1 MLQPSKIVARR
12 REPGVGGAGA
22 ADFAAPIA
30 FSSVSA
36 YRFWLTF
43 IIVVAMSRSGGDCDS
58 TSTRRGSGAHAMV
71 APLRQ
76 LPPAARGPR
85 CRAAISARTSACAK

>member
-1 MLQPSKIVARR
+1 MPQPVKISRAAVA
-12 REPGVGGAGA
+12 PGVGGPGA

-43 IIVVAMSRSGGDCDS
+43 IIVVAMSRSGGDCV
-58 TSTRRGSGAHAMV
+58 STRTRSRR
-71 APLRQ
+71 RQ
-76 LPPAARGPR
+76 TIVVTPR
-85 CRAAISARTSACAK
+85 RS